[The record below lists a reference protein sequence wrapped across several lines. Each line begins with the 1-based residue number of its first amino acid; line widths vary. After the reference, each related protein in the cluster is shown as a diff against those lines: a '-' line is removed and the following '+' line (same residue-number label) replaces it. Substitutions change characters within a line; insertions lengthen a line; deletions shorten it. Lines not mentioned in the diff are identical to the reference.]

1 MPEIPEDELAGTR
14 AALAPTLEATA
25 AILPWLA
32 KPKPLRFDRQ
42 FNERWI
48 AASQRLATAW
58 SDRHGD
64 GADAIRPAIFA
75 LYGVALE
82 TLDSDCL
89 QLGEALASA
98 ADLLENGEPA
108 PRLVAALTATIECL
122 NEASGLEHAL
132 FGERARHFAE
142 RLVTTISQLA
152 CAGMRSPVLD
162 HLFAEDSRERL
173 EQMHEALAVL
183 PPDAYALKTE
193 AAQLAQQAE
202 QLELYGVMHLARQL
216 ANEIGSECNLDSDA
230 ARERI
235 TATLCQLAT
244 ALAAVDP

>member
-1 MPEIPEDELAGTR
+1 MPEIPENELAGTR

-32 KPKPLRFDRQ
+32 KPKPLRFDSQ
-42 FNERWI
+42 LNERWMV
-48 AASQRLATAW
+48 ACQRLATAW
-58 SDRHGD
+58 SNRHGD
-64 GADAIRPAIFA
+64 GADDIRPAVFA
-75 LYGVALE
+75 LYGIALE

-98 ADLLENGEPA
+98 ADRLEDGALP

-122 NEASGLEHAL
+122 NEAAGLEHAL
-132 FGERARHFAE
+132 FAERARHFAE
-142 RLVTTISQLA
+142 RLVATITQLA
-152 CAGMRSPVLD
+152 NASTRSAVLD

-193 AAQLAQQAE
+193 ATQLAQQAE
-202 QLELYGVMHLARQL
+202 QLEIYGVMHLARQL
-216 ANEIGSECNLDSDA
+216 AADIGADSNLDSDA
-230 ARERI
+230 SRARI
-235 TATLCQLAT
+235 TAALQQLAS